1 MQRVKDLERE
11 FVENKQTAGSLK
23 KIEDS
28 YHLLQTVIDTIEG
41 EVFVKDNKG
50 KYLFVNRAF
59 ASDFGVDPKGVI
71 GKDDYFIFSDDTA
84 AKLQE
89 NDRRIMAAKK
99 AENIEESTILH
110 GEHVT
115 YL

>member
-1 MQRVKDLERE
+1 MQA
-11 FVENKQTAGSLK
+11 QK

-41 EVFVKDNKG
+41 EVFVKDNQG

-59 ASDFGVDPKGVI
+59 ASDFGVDSKEVI
-71 GKDDYFIFSDDTA
+71 GKDDYFVFSDDTA
-84 AKLQE
+84 TKLQE

-99 AENIEESTILH
+99 AENI
-110 GEHVT
+110 
-115 YL
+115 